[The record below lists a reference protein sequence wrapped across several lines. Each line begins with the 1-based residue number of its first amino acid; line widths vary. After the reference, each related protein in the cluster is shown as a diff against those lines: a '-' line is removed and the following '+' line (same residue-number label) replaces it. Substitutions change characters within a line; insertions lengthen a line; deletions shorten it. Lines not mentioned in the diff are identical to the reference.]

1 MNKIYHVMCKDLA
14 QWNDFVARMK
24 DMADGSLLLKV
35 EEREQSLIIYN
46 AYADDVTSYIK
57 VLPNDDVTKMP
68 IYLSHE
74 KLWLCAKSEFNL
86 ELNLGGE
93 GIWIG

>member
-1 MNKIYHVMCKDLA
+1 MCKDLA
-14 QWNDFVARMK
+14 QWYDFIARMK

-35 EEREQSLIIYN
+35 EEREQSLIIHN
-46 AYADDVTSYIK
+46 AYAEGYTVYIR
-57 VLPNDDVTKMP
+57 VLPNDLIKAPLD
-68 IYLSHE
+68 LLLHE
-74 KLWLCAKSEFNL
+74 KLWLCAESEFNL